1 MKRKWKRFMAGILAA
16 VMVLTICPQLRP
28 GTAHAAS
35 VGYDRVYVNGSYTI
49 GSKTKSGCWFK
60 WDLNNKDG
68 FCMTLGGRCSRG
80 ATYEAEGGQATYTN
94 NSTGDNLLMGKI
106 IYWYDT
112 KKGGSKSA
120 WVIAQGLFWCIREGK
135 TSKADLTGIIH
146 DIKSN
151 NGYFQ
156 NKSAEQIYSEI
167 FDTADAF
174 TATAQS
180 WKKTGASRGWQV
192 LMTVESEEKPIIPT
206 IKIHTYQASLKFRQK
221 VMVKKVDEDGN
232 ALAGVS
238 FTLSVG
244 NDDLSS
250 FIVTDRNGTSQEI
263 SVDDGGYEIDAVTNA
278 SGEILFTLIYES
290 TSSKYHYITWEDD
303 DGTVHQGSAGLD
315 AETLAKVK
323 SKFDEREYTYPADM
337 TSGAASGLAFTEMEQ
352 KLKKIDSTYILTET
366 STGNG
371 NLIAGTEYAAG
382 KSFTVGSDRNVY
394 YLKGDV
400 GFAGGWEDDLGYLK
414 DDQGNPLDMTYQ
426 VGTVTNQYKKVT
438 VDVQK
443 RADNTEGGEAYGD
456 AELSGAVYM
465 LYSDAACTQ
474 SAIVYSSENGTYT
487 KTCTG
492 YTTDGEGK
500 FSTDFIRCGTTYYLK
515 EVSPPEG
522 FLLSEE
528 VTPVEADG
536 SAYSVEWSYDA
547 VSKKVKDHEI
557 FNAISV
563 IKYCADP
570 EESNVGDGAGHLL
583 VGEKGATFQVW
594 LESAGSYEAAND
606 TYERDTIVCD
616 EEGVA
621 TTKQLAYGTYVVHQ
635 TKCGE
640 GRDTALVHDFKVEVK
655 EDTSQRPNGYKRV
668 AEDPD
673 FTSYVRVTKVDKQT
687 GKSVLKA
694 GTVYQ
699 IYKVNKD
706 GTESLVSQSYSDGS
720 GMKTIS
726 EYMTDESGQIMT
738 YKPLKS
744 GTYRV
749 YERDSAPGL
758 RIETKYIE
766 IEINSKND
774 NYKIYTDELGNTY
787 QVTEGTYINTET
799 KGKLSIAKTGEV
811 LTGYDK
817 KEKKFVYEDRT
828 LSGAVFGIY
837 ADGDILTQ
845 DAQGTKWFDDKELV
859 ATITS
864 GTGAEFTKDIE
875 NITGYETAE
884 DGKVT
889 VTLPL
894 GKYVVREISTPYGY
908 VLPKQSEWNV
918 NFTWNNSWDEYVF
931 NSTKVTDKEGTLNV
945 WNERAKAE
953 IEITKTDKDNK
964 APVSGA
970 VFGVYTLDD
979 IYNADGR
986 RIVKA
991 GTQIGEITTGKDG
1004 KAQTAPDLPLMSE
1017 GYREEEG
1024 VSGGAATAETGKGM
1038 KLNSGRYYLKELSV
1052 SDSYYLDETEIPVHV
1067 AYKDAGTKVIAA
1079 QKKMKNV
1086 VTEAEVDKLTLA
1098 GNAELAGCGMQITD
1112 GEGNE
1117 ILSWVSGDK
1126 DSIQISDRLK
1136 GLGYVNFRTEM
1147 DEKGNLIIRGLFH
1160 DREYTL
1166 TETKPADGYVTADQI
1181 HFRLVKKQYLISS
1194 AREENGMQGKQAQR
1208 KETWRPLFFKDEYYL
1223 PVPGGTRIMTG
1234 AASRANGAG
1243 FPQIETPAVESSGV
1257 ETQTVTIAEIK
1268 SSQDGSFIPSD
1279 GHVVRMYDDMT
1290 KILLSKTAITGTKE
1304 IEGCQLVI
1312 TRKTDGSMI
1321 EEWTS
1326 GKEAHLIE
1334 GKLVAGEM
1342 YTLTEKRPADGYATA
1357 DSIDFVIQDTGKVQK
1372 VWMKDDTTKIRFR
1385 KEASDT
1391 KKQLPGA
1398 RYHVY
1403 DSSGKKV
1410 YAFTTKAKKAELIE
1424 GVFKAGETYTFV
1436 EKEAPENYE
1445 KAADVTIT
1453 VKDTGKVQM
1462 LKAVDK
1468 RKAGKI
1474 VTDTPDD
1481 FSEGGDGISPKT
1493 GYMILMMAL
1502 AFIMLTSGTAA
1513 YCLWRRKKAHE
1524 TILG

>member
-1 MKRKWKRFMAGILAA
+1 MMKQKWKRFMAAILVMA
-16 VMVLTICPQLRP
+16 VVLTICPQLKSH
-28 GTAHAAS
+28 TAQAAS
-35 VGYDRVYVNGSYTI
+35 VGYDRVYVKGSYTI
-49 GSKTKSGCWFK
+49 GSKTKSGSWFK
-60 WDLNNKDG
+60 WDLNDKVG
-68 FCMTLGGRCSRG
+68 FCMTLGGKCSRG
-80 ATYEAEGGQATYTN
+80 ATYEADGGRATYTN
-94 NSTGDNLLMGKI
+94 NSTGNDLLMGKI

-120 WVIAQGLFWCIREGK
+120 WVTAQGLFWCIKEGK
-135 TSKADLTGIIH
+135 TSKADLTSIIH
-146 DIKSN
+146 DIKAN
-151 NGYFQ
+151 NGYFPDR
-156 NKSAEQIYSEI
+156 SAEQIYSDI

-174 TATAQS
+174 TATVQS

-192 LMTVESEEKPIIPT
+192 LMTVESETIPIPPK
-206 IKIHTYQASLKFRQK
+206 IKTHVYQAELKFRQK
-221 VMVKKVDEDGN
+221 VKVKKVDEDGN

-238 FTLSVG
+238 FTLSVE

-250 FIVTDRNGTSQEI
+250 FIVSDQNGTGQEI
-263 SVDDGGYEIDAVTNA
+263 SVDDGGYEIDAVTDA
-278 SGEILFTLIYES
+278 SGEILFTLMYKA
-290 TSSKYHYITWEDD
+290 TSSKYYYITWVDEK
-303 DGTVHQGSAGLD
+303 GNTHQGSAGLD
-315 AETLAKVK
+315 ADSLAKVK
-323 SKFDEREYTYPADM
+323 SKFDRQECNYPADM
-337 TSGAASGLAFTEMEQ
+337 TSGSASGLAFTEMENE
-352 KLKKIDSTYILTET
+352 LKKIDSKYILTET

-394 YLKGDV
+394 YLKGDA
-400 GFAGGWEDDLGYLK
+400 GYAGGWEDDLGYLT

-443 RADNTEGGEAYGD
+443 RADNTDDGEAYGD

-465 LYSDAACTQ
+465 LYRDAACTQ
-474 SAIVYSSENGTYT
+474 PATVYTSENGTYT
-487 KTCTG
+487 KTCAG
-492 YTTDGEGK
+492 YTTDVEGK

-515 EVSPPEG
+515 EVSPPQG
-522 FLLSEE
+522 FLLSDE

-536 SAYSVEWSYDA
+536 STYSVEWTYDA
-547 VSKKVKDHEI
+547 VSKRVKDHEI
-557 FNAISV
+557 FNTISV

-583 VGEKGATFQVW
+583 IGERGATFQVW
-594 LESAGSYEAAND
+594 LESAGGYEAAND

-655 EDTSQRPNGYKRV
+655 EDSSQRPNGYKRI

-706 GTESLVSQSYSDGS
+706 GTETLVSQSYSDGT
-720 GMKTIS
+720 GMKTVS
-726 EYMTDESGQIMT
+726 EYVTDESGQIMT
-738 YKPLKS
+738 VKPLKS

-758 RIETKYIE
+758 RIETRYIE
-766 IEINSKND
+766 LTINSKND

-799 KGKLSIAKTGEV
+799 KGKLVIAKTGEV
-811 LTGYDK
+811 LTGFDK
-817 KEKKFVYEDRT
+817 KEKKFLYKDRN
-828 LSGAVFGIY
+828 LSGAVFEIY

-845 DAQGTKWFDDKELV
+845 DAQGTKWFDDGELV
-859 ATITS
+859 ATVTT
-864 GTGAEFTKDIE
+864 GTGAEFTRDIK
-875 NITGYETAE
+875 NVTGYETAE

-894 GKYVVREISTPYGY
+894 GTYAVREVSTPYGY
-908 VLPKQSEWNV
+908 VLPEKSEWKI
-918 NFTWNNSWDEYVF
+918 NFTWNNSWDEYVI
-931 NSTKVTDKEGTLNV
+931 NSTKATDKEGILNV
-945 WNERAKAE
+945 WNERAKAA
-953 IEITKTDKDNK
+953 IGITKTDQQNK
-964 APVSGA
+964 APISGA

-979 IYNADGR
+979 IYNADGK

-991 GTQIGEITTGKDG
+991 GAQIGEITTGDDG
-1004 KAQTAPDLPLMSE
+1004 TAQTMPDLPLMSE
-1017 GYREEEG
+1017 GYQKEES
-1024 VSGGAATAETGKGM
+1024 VSGGAVTAETEKEQ

-1052 SDSYYLDETEIPVHV
+1052 SDSYYLDETEIPVYV
-1067 AYKDAGTKVIAA
+1067 TYKDLETKVIAV
-1079 QKKMKNV
+1079 KKKIENLA
-1086 VTEAEVDKLTLA
+1086 TEAEVDKLTLA
-1098 GNAELAGCGMQITD
+1098 GSVELAGCEMKIAD
-1112 GEGNE
+1112 ADGNE
-1117 ILSWVSGDK
+1117 VISWVSGEK
-1126 DSIQISDRLK
+1126 NSIRTSEKLK
-1136 GLGYVNFRTEM
+1136 ALGYVNFRTAM

-1160 DREYTL
+1160 DKEYTL
-1166 TETKPADGYVTADQI
+1166 TETRPADGYVTAEEI
-1181 HFRLVKKQYLISS
+1181 RFRLVKKQYLISS
-1194 AREENGMQGKQAQR
+1194 AREINPDEIPQ
-1208 KETWRPLFFKDEYYL
+1208 KEKWMPLFTKDVFHL
-1223 PVPGGTRIMTG
+1223 LMTG
-1234 AASRANGAG
+1234 GQNTMTLPANAG
-1243 FPQIETPAVESSGV
+1243 NDVQLPQIEIPVVETSGV

-1268 SSQDGSFIPSD
+1268 NNQDGSFIPSD
-1279 GHVVRMYDDMT
+1279 GHVVRMYDDTT
-1290 KILLSKTAITGTKE
+1290 KILLSKTAITGTQE
-1304 IEGCQLVI
+1304 IEGCQLAI
-1312 TRKTDGSMI
+1312 TRKSDGALV

-1326 GKEAHLIE
+1326 GKEAYLVE
-1334 GKLVAGEM
+1334 GKLVAGET
-1342 YTLTEKRPADGYATA
+1342 YTLTEKRPADGYVTA
-1357 DSIDFVIQDTGKVQK
+1357 DSIDFVIRDTGEVQK

-1391 KKQLPGA
+1391 KKLLPGA

-1403 DSSGKKV
+1403 DSSGTKV
-1410 YAFTTKAKKAELIE
+1410 YAFTTKAKRAETIE
-1424 GVFKAGETYTFV
+1424 GVLKVGETYTFV
-1436 EKEAPENYE
+1436 EEKAPKNYE

-1453 VKDTGKVQM
+1453 VKDTGKVQK

-1474 VTDTPDD
+1474 VTDTPDN
-1481 FSEGGDGISPKT
+1481 FSEGGDGLSPKT
-1493 GYMILMMAL
+1493 GYMIL
-1502 AFIMLTSGTAA
+1502 IMVLTLLMTVSGTAA
-1513 YCLWRRKKAHE
+1513 YRIWRRKKVHE
-1524 TILG
+1524 TIQG

>member
-1 MKRKWKRFMAGILAA
+1 MMKQKWKRFMAAILAMA
-16 VMVLTICPQLRP
+16 VVLTICPQLKSH
-28 GTAHAAS
+28 TAQAAS

-49 GSKTKSGCWFK
+49 GSKTKSGSWFK
-60 WDLNNKDG
+60 WDLNDKAG
-68 FCMTLGGRCSRG
+68 FCMTLGGKCSRG
-80 ATYEAEGGQATYTN
+80 ATYEADGGQATYTN

-120 WVIAQGLFWCIREGK
+120 WVTAQGLFWCIKEGK
-135 TSKADLTGIIH
+135 TSKADLTSIIH
-146 DIKSN
+146 DIKAN
-151 NGYFQ
+151 NGYFPDQ
-156 NKSAEQIYSEI
+156 SAEQIYSDI

-174 TATAQS
+174 TATVQS

-192 LMTVESEEKPIIPT
+192 LMTVESETIPIPKVT
-206 IKIHTYQASLKFRQK
+206 THAYQASLKFRQK
-221 VMVKKVDEDGN
+221 VKVKKVDEDGN

-238 FTLSVG
+238 FTLSVE

-250 FIVTDRNGTSQEI
+250 FIVADQNGTGQEI
-263 SVDDGGYEIDAVTNA
+263 SVDDGGYEIDAVTDVN
-278 SGEILFTLIYES
+278 GEILFTLIYEA
-290 TSSKYHYITWEDD
+290 TSSKYYYITWVDEK
-303 DGTVHQGSAGLD
+303 GNTHQGSAGLD
-315 AETLAKVK
+315 ADSLAKVK
-323 SKFDEREYTYPADM
+323 SKFDRQECNYPADM
-337 TSGAASGLAFTEMEQ
+337 TSGSASGLAFTEMENE
-352 KLKKIDSTYILTET
+352 LKKIDSKYILTET

-371 NLIAGTEYAAG
+371 NLIAGAEYVAG

-394 YLKGDV
+394 YLKGDI

-414 DDQGNPLDMTYQ
+414 DEQGNPLDMTYQ

-438 VDVQK
+438 VNVQK
-443 RADNTEGGEAYGD
+443 KAGNTTDGKAYGN
-456 AELSGAVYM
+456 AKLSGALYM
-465 LYSDAACTQ
+465 LYSDANCTQ
-474 SAIVYSSENGTYT
+474 PATVYTDENGTYT
-487 KTCTG
+487 KTCSG
-492 YTTDGEGK
+492 YTTDESGGI
-500 FSTDFIRCGTTYYLK
+500 STDFLRCGTAYYLK

-522 FLLSEE
+522 FLLSDE
-528 VTPVEADG
+528 VLTVNVDG
-536 SAYSVEWSYDA
+536 SHYTVEWTRDA
-547 VSKKVKDHEI
+547 ATLQANETEI
-557 FNAISV
+557 FNTISV

-583 VGEKGATFQVW
+583 IGERGATFQVW
-594 LESAGSYEAAND
+594 LESAGGYEAAND

-655 EDTSQRPNGYKRV
+655 EDSSQRPNGYKRI

-706 GTESLVSQSYSDGS
+706 GTETLVSQSYSDGT
-720 GMKTIS
+720 GMNTVS
-726 EYMTDESGQIMT
+726 EYVTDESGQIMT
-738 YKPLKS
+738 VKPLKS

-799 KGKLSIAKTGEV
+799 KGKLTIAKTGEV
-811 LTGYDK
+811 LTGFDK
-817 KEKKFVYEDRT
+817 KEKKFVYEDRN

-864 GTGAEFTKDIE
+864 GTGAEFTKDID
-875 NITGYETAE
+875 NITGYEKSE

-889 VTLPL
+889 ITLPL
-894 GKYVVREISTPYGY
+894 GKYIVREISTPYGY
-908 VLPKQSEWNV
+908 VLPEKTEWKV
-918 NFTWNNSWDEYVF
+918 NFTWNNSWDEYVI
-931 NSTKVTDKEGTLNV
+931 NSTKATDKEGILNV
-945 WNERAKAE
+945 WNEKAKAA
-953 IEITKTDKDNK
+953 IGITKLDQQNK
-964 APVSGA
+964 APISGA
-970 VFGVYTLDD
+970 VFGVYTPDD
-979 IYNADGR
+979 IYNADGK

-991 GTQIGEITTGKDG
+991 GTQIGEITTGDDG
-1004 KAQTAPDLPLMSE
+1004 MAQTMPDLPLMSE
-1017 GYREEEG
+1017 GYQKEES
-1024 VSGGAATAETGKGM
+1024 VSGGAVQAEKGKGQ

-1052 SDSYYLDETEIPVHV
+1052 SDSYYLDQTEIPVQ
-1067 AYKDAGTKVIAA
+1067 AEYKDAETQKIAVN
-1079 QKKMKNV
+1079 KKTENV

-1098 GNAELAGCGMQITD
+1098 GSVELAGCEMKIAD
-1112 GEGNE
+1112 ADGNE
-1117 ILSWVSGDK
+1117 VISWVSGEK
-1126 DSIQISDRLK
+1126 NSIRTSEKLK
-1136 GLGYVNFRTEM
+1136 ALGYVNFRTAM

-1160 DREYTL
+1160 DKEYTL
-1166 TETKPADGYVTADQI
+1166 TETRPADGYVTAEEI
-1181 HFRLVKKQYLISS
+1181 RFRLVKKQYLISS
-1194 AREENGMQGKQAQR
+1194 AREINPAGISQ
-1208 KETWRPLFFKDEYYL
+1208 KEKWMPLFSKDAFHL
-1223 PVPGGTRIMTG
+1223 LMTG
-1234 AASRANGAG
+1234 GQNTMTLPANAG
-1243 FPQIETPAVESSGV
+1243 NDVQLPQIEIPVVETSGV

-1268 SSQDGSFIPSD
+1268 NNQDGSFIPSD
-1279 GHVVRMYDDMT
+1279 GHVVRMYDDTT
-1290 KILLSKTAITGTKE
+1290 KILLSKTAITGTQE
-1304 IEGCQLVI
+1304 IEGCQLAI
-1312 TRKTDGSMI
+1312 TRKSDGALV

-1326 GKEAHLIE
+1326 GKEAYLVE
-1334 GKLVAGEM
+1334 GKLVAGET
-1342 YTLTEKRPADGYATA
+1342 YTLTEKRPADGYVTA
-1357 DSIDFVIQDTGKVQK
+1357 DSIDFVIRDTGEVQK

-1391 KKQLPGA
+1391 KKLLPGA

-1403 DSSGKKV
+1403 DSSGTKV
-1410 YAFTTKAKKAELIE
+1410 YAFTTKAKKAETIE
-1424 GVFKAGETYTFV
+1424 GVLKVGETYTFV
-1436 EKEAPENYE
+1436 EKKAPKNYE

-1453 VKDTGKVQM
+1453 VKDTGKVQK

-1493 GYMILMMAL
+1493 GYMIL
-1502 AFIMLTSGTAA
+1502 IMVLTLLMTVSGTVA
-1513 YCLWRRKKAHE
+1513 YRIWRRKKVHE
-1524 TILG
+1524 TIQG